1 MNREAAALGVPV
13 FSIFKGT
20 IGAVDR
26 HLSAEGRL
34 VLVESP
40 ADVENKIAIV
50 KRHRKALAEATSKRT
65 LTEVVDTIQEIAESC
80 SSGR

>member
-13 FSIFKGT
+13 FSVFRGI

-34 VLVESP
+34 VLIESL
-40 ADVENKIAIV
+40 ADVDAKIPIV
-50 KRHRKALAEATSKRT
+50 KRERKAIAEATSKRT
-65 LTEVVDTIQEIAESC
+65 LNQVVDTIEEIAESC
-80 SSGR
+80 SLVS